1 MLDSMVDAPVDVTL
15 VICTYDRRDSLSQT
29 LDTVA
34 LQQCDLPW
42 EVLVVDNGSHDGT
55 AEMVAERAPH
65 FPVELRVER
74 ELRRGRSFALNRAI
88 EAARGSI
95 LVFTDDDVNLRP
107 GFLAAHAEIY
117 TSATV
122 AGGGGRILPIMPAN
136 TPPWLTEMLGERSG
150 GVAGRYDFGETRR
163 DIDPDSN
170 VPLPFG
176 ANLSVRKS
184 LARELG
190 GFRTDLGWGEALVP
204 GEENELFERIR
215 AAGGRI
221 VYQPK
226 AVAEHRLQPS
236 KVTLE
241 YLLRYEAGYGR
252 SVVLKAEVGPL
263 RRLRWACRAL
273 LDLLRYGARA
283 AFGPR
288 DLSIR
293 AENLKQRAR
302 ARGTLAQL
310 IGL

>member
-1 MLDSMVDAPVDVTL
+1 MFDSMVEAPVCVTL

-34 LQQCDLPW
+34 LQRFDRPW
-42 EVLVVDNGSHDGT
+42 EVLVVDNGSRDGT
-55 AEMVAERAPH
+55 PAMVAERASG
-65 FPVELRVER
+65 FPVTLRLER
-74 ELRRGRSFALNRAI
+74 EPRRGRSFALNRAI
-88 EAARGSI
+88 EAARGDI
-95 LVFTDDDVNLRP
+95 LIFTDDDVNLCP

-117 TSATV
+117 ASEAV

-150 GVAGRYDFGETRR
+150 GIAGRYDFGDAPR
-163 DIDPDSN
+163 DIDRDAAI
-170 VPLPFG
+170 PLPFG
-176 ANLSVRKS
+176 ANLSVRRS
-184 LARELG
+184 VARDLG
-190 GFRTDLGWGEALVP
+190 GFRTDLGWGRAWIP

-215 AAGGRI
+215 SAGARI

-226 AVAEHRLQPS
+226 AAVEHRLQPS

-241 YLLRYEAGYGR
+241 YLLQYEAGYGR
-252 SVVLKAEVGPL
+252 SVVLRAEVGPV
-263 RRLRWACRAL
+263 RRLRWSCRAL
-273 LDLLRYGARA
+273 LDLLRYAARA

-288 DLSIR
+288 DMSIR